1 MQVEKEMEEM
11 REEDTLK
18 PCRHQVVGPLKPQ
31 GNTMLAGIQAL
42 TDIRIASSSNVA
54 KRKQWL
60 CRSASVGLYTNV
72 QHANAL
78 AFPPPILSPI
88 LSPPALPDY
97 RVLHGSTL
105 DSGSDSDS
113 NPDPDP
119 DSSPEKLISSS
130 HHRLSHPFP
139 SDSQSARS
147 AFWFWHRNG
156 PSPPIL
162 SSRPIHQ
169 ST

>member
-1 MQVEKEMEEM
+1 MQVEREMEEM

-18 PCRHQVVGPLKPQ
+18 PCRHQLVGPFQ

-54 KRKQWL
+54 KGNNGFVGQPVSDCTPMSNMPMLWL
-60 CRSASVGLYTNV
+60 SLRPFYLPFCRL
-72 QHANAL
+72 Q
-78 AFPPPILSPI
+78 
-88 LSPPALPDY
+88 LPNY
-97 RVLHGSTL
+97 RVLRGSTL

-130 HHRLSHPFP
+130 HHGLSHPFP

-156 PSPPIL
+156 PSPPI
-162 SSRPIHQ
+162 SPSRPIHQ
-169 ST
+169 STQK

>member
-1 MQVEKEMEEM
+1 
-11 REEDTLK
+11 
-18 PCRHQVVGPLKPQ
+18 
-31 GNTMLAGIQAL
+31 MLAGIQAL

-88 LSPPALPDY
+88 LSHPTSKL
-97 RVLHGSTL
+97 
-105 DSGSDSDS
+105 SDS

-147 AFWFWHRNG
+147 AFWFWHRNR
-156 PSPPIL
+156 PSPPIS

-169 ST
+169 STQK